1 MRSTSAAIS
10 ELVGTPGNTHSYT
23 TTTTAQ
29 QQQGTLHQPAHNC
42 NAKGQAF
49 IITATPPSQPQD
61 LCSFAGGWRGKASS
75 SARVYYVSS
84 YFWDRATDSGIIAD
98 KAAIEWATTPK
109 DFASK
114 AGAVCGKDMDALKK
128 DYVEVQQAHA
138 PYFCL
143 DLSFC
148 YTMLTKGFKISEETK
163 VTLVKQ
169 VKYNGQAIE
178 AAWPLG
184 AAINDLSS

>member
-1 MRSTSAAIS
+1 MQ
-10 ELVGTPGNTHSYT
+10 
-23 TTTTAQ
+23 AQ
-29 QQQGTLHQPAHNC
+29 
-42 NAKGQAF
+42 
-49 IITATPPSQPQD
+49 
-61 LCSFAGGWRGKASS
+61 
-75 SARVYYVSS
+75 
-84 YFWDRATDSGIIAD
+84 
-98 KAAIEWATTPK
+98 
-109 DFASK
+109 
-114 AGAVCGKDMDALKK
+114 
-128 DYVEVQQAHA
+128 A

-148 YTMLTKGFKISEETK
+148 YTMLTKGFRLEEGAQ